1 MYRILKALQALLS
14 IVLVISCNDDMMKES
29 DRRIIVRTEVEN
41 KVKAGYEGT
50 TSLPSEF
57 IMDIIQGDNKKYDYS
72 LIKMTKGE
80 IGTEYNA
87 PEDILLLWA
96 DEHHENAYV
105 KAITVPYGIDSI
117 DPDNPMEISVCQDQT
132 TEENIKKSDVLYAST
147 DNGIKI
153 EGDDINITFN
163 HMMSKLQ
170 ITYNIKNGSDK
181 AIIINSLSLENIC
194 TKGGFSYNGMNYSS
208 NIALGYGNIAMYH
221 DNGTNTAEALFY
233 PYIPSENPVLVINA
247 TINGTEKELIC
258 PVSLKGEGGFKGG
271 SRYKMNVE
279 ITGST
284 ISNTS
289 INIVK
294 DWNSENDEI
303 ETLIGEK
310 ILWIGTSIPS
320 GDNPDNNYPKLVAE
334 QLGCTIINNARPSSF
349 VAWDPACN
357 WTTSTD
363 VETYFPGGYCL
374 SATHEEIIE
383 KYSGPLEN
391 IRSKEG
397 KTQEWVDYWMNE
409 FLRHSYETLIIPYID
424 GTLDNCTTI
433 ILDHGYND
441 RHTIVFECLQHWA
454 TKKENDVLL
463 PAEDII
469 GYTWLKSMAEN
480 KITLEEY
487 LEDCKGRGFE
497 KNSYLY
503 AMSYVIQKCMEINPD
518 IRIIIG
524 NYFAWKTPVFESE
537 FAGIAGELGEDSNDF
552 CSLLCA
558 ANEAVAGIWN
568 ADIVNVYKYTWI
580 MNVMIDNMNDYMKFC
595 PDGTHP
601 HSDPTGESNRIIAD
615 IYVKELKRIF
625 GI

>member
-1 MYRILKALQALLS
+1 MNKILKTLQALLTL
-14 IVLVISCNDDMMKES
+14 VLVISCNDYLIEES
-29 DRRIIVRTEVEN
+29 GRKITVRSEVGY

-57 IMDIIQGDNKKYDYS
+57 IMDINQGGNERFDYS

-87 PEDILLLWA
+87 PEDMLLLWA
-96 DEHHENAYV
+96 DENHENAYI
-105 KAITVPYGIDSI
+105 KAMTIPYGLDNIDSK
-117 DPDNPMEISVCQDQT
+117 NPMEIAVRQDQT
-132 TEENIKKSDVLYAST
+132 TEENVKKSDVLYAAT
-147 DNGIKI
+147 DNGIEI
-153 EGDDINITFN
+153 EGDDIMITFN
-163 HMMSKLQ
+163 HMMSKLHV
-170 ITYNIKNGSDK
+170 TYNIKGESDK
-181 AIIINSLSLENIC
+181 SFTVNSLTLENTCI
-194 TKGGFSYNGMNYSS
+194 KGGFSYNEVNYSS
-208 NIALGYGNIAMYH
+208 SISLGYGNVEMYH
-221 DNGTNTAEALFY
+221 DKGTNTAEALFY
-233 PYIPSENPVLVINA
+233 PYVPSEDPVLVVNA
-247 TINGTEKELIC
+247 TINGSEKELRC
-258 PVSLKGEGGFKGG
+258 PVSLKNEEGFKGG
-271 SRYKMNVE
+271 KRYKMNIE
-279 ITGST
+279 ITGT
-284 ISNTS
+284 AISNVS

-294 DWNSENDEI
+294 DWETENDEI

-320 GDNPDNNYPKLVAE
+320 GDNPNNNYPKLVAE
-334 QLGCTIINNARPSSF
+334 ELGCTIINNARPSSF
-349 VAWDPACN
+349 VAWDPVCN
-357 WTTSTD
+357 WTTSA
-363 VETYFPGGYCL
+363 ELEMYFPGGYCL
-374 SATHEEIIE
+374 SATHDEIRA

-454 TKKENDVLL
+454 TKYENDVHL

-487 LEDCKGRGFE
+487 LEDCKRLGFE

-503 AMSYVIQKCMEINPD
+503 AMSYVIQKCLEINPD
-518 IRIIIG
+518 LRIIIG
-524 NYFAWKTPVFESE
+524 NYFALRTPVFESE
-537 FAGIAGELGEDSNDF
+537 FAGVAADLGEDSNDF

-558 ANEAVAGIWN
+558 ANEAVAGMWG
-568 ADIVNVYKYTWI
+568 AEIVNVYKYTWI
-580 MNVMIDNMNDYMKFC
+580 MNIMIDNVNDYMKFC

-601 HSDPTGESNRIIAD
+601 HSDPTGNSNKVIAD